1 MNPVTSFLVVVCV
14 LVAAAVGYLVNP
26 YLAFVFLAAGA
37 VIATSLKMANVWQKF
52 VVLRM
57 GKLQG
62 VKGTGMFAII
72 PIIDSI
78 VAVIG
83 RFDLAALDVSRRFG
97 RLRRLRFGRD
107 R

>member
-1 MNPVTSFLVVVCV
+1 MS
-14 LVAAAVGYLVNP
+14 P
-26 YLAFVFLAAGA
+26 YLSIVFLAAGT

-62 VKGTGMFAII
+62 VKGAGMFAII
-72 PIIDSI
+72 PVIDSI

-83 RFDLAALDVSRRFG
+83 RFDLAALDVSRLFG